1 MFDLSFTEILV
12 IGVVA
17 LVVLGPERLPE
28 VARTFGRWLAKAQ
41 GYMTQMKSEFSRETQ
56 LAEIQ
61 KLREEIASSANAL
74 KSSVTQAQQT
84 FAQEVQEV
92 NSALQ
97 EHNNSNGTD
106 PYTRFNQSEATL
118 LSTKESD
125 QNAGSTVSTSS
136 KSSFRTNNPFG
147 WDFGESDSS
156 TSYRSLYVPRRYKPT
171 ASLDDVITELEE
183 LRREM
188 ALPRKTFGG
197 YNRRYAPRSRVNRP
211 RIYR

>member
-61 KLREEIASSANAL
+61 KLREEIASSANVL
-74 KSSVTQAQQT
+74 KSTVTQAQET
-84 FAQEVQEV
+84 LTREAQEVNTALHESDA
-92 NSALQ
+92 SA
-97 EHNNSNGTD
+97 SD
-106 PYTRFNQSEATL
+106 PYTRFNRSEATMA
-118 LSTKESD
+118 SAKEPYES
-125 QNAGSTVSTSS
+125 AGAVTTSS
-136 KSSFRTNNPFG
+136 STSSFRTNNPFG
-147 WDFGESDSS
+147 WDLGESDTS

-171 ASLDDVITELEE
+171 ASLDDVIAELEE

-188 ALPRKTFGG
+188 ALPRKMLGG

>member
-61 KLREEIASSANAL
+61 KLREEIASSANVL
-74 KSSVTQAQQT
+74 KSTVTQAQET
-84 FAQEVQEV
+84 LTREAQEVNTALHESDV
-92 NSALQ
+92 SAL
-97 EHNNSNGTD
+97 D
-106 PYTRFNQSEATL
+106 PYTRFNQSEATMA
-118 LSTKESD
+118 SAKEPYES
-125 QNAGSTVSTSS
+125 AGAVTTSS
-136 KSSFRTNNPFG
+136 STSSFRTNNPFG
-147 WDFGESDSS
+147 WDLGESDAS

-188 ALPRKTFGG
+188 ALPRKTLGG

>member
-61 KLREEIASSANAL
+61 KLREEIASSANVL
-74 KSSVTQAQQT
+74 KSTVTQAQET
-84 FAQEVQEV
+84 LTREAQEVNTALHESDA
-92 NSALQ
+92 SA
-97 EHNNSNGTD
+97 SD
-106 PYTRFNQSEATL
+106 PYTRFNQSEATMASAKEPYESAGAVTT
-118 LSTKESD
+118 LS
-125 QNAGSTVSTSS
+125 ST
-136 KSSFRTNNPFG
+136 SSFRTNNPFG
-147 WDFGESDSS
+147 WDLGESDTS

-171 ASLDDVITELEE
+171 ASLDDVIAELEE

-188 ALPRKTFGG
+188 ALPRKMLGG